1 MEMLKKCLDRLIAEG
16 ADKAEVNLV
25 QGKKEELNIHSGEI
39 NLLRSMEEYNLELT
53 AIIDQKKDTIRI
65 NKIDDQ
71 SIGEAVAEVIENA
84 GKSEKDPA
92 NDIPDGTVNKYF
104 EDKKTGV
111 NIEKMHS
118 RLKEFIG
125 TARENYECLVIEE
138 AILEHLDGHRYYENS
153 NGISLSSTGDLY
165 NFVVMFFAKRG
176 KQTSS
181 FNYTSQSANDL
192 EQSLIT
198 IGSLNNLLKEAIEHL
213 EPQVIPEKKFGGQV
227 IVTPDC
233 LSGIISFLLAH
244 LSNQYLISGVSQF
257 KDKIGEQVVD
267 TKLTLKTEPHSKELA
282 VKNYFGSDGFI
293 QRNDHIVQKGIL
305 KNYLLNYYG
314 ALKTGYERGPSTGSN
329 LVVEPGVESLSDL
342 IKSTEKGII
351 LSRFSGGMPA
361 PSGDFSG
368 IAKNSYYL
376 ENGEIKYP
384 IKETMISG
392 NIFNLFNN
400 ILGISKER
408 INNGESLMPY
418 IKFDQAYISSK

>member
-1 MEMLKKCLDRLIAEG
+1 MDILKKCLDRLIAEG

-71 SIGEAVAEVIENA
+71 AIGEAVAEVIENA
-84 GKSEKDPA
+84 RKSEKDTA
-92 NDIPDGTVNKYF
+92 NDVPDGIVNKHF
-104 EDKKTGV
+104 ADQKTGV
-111 NIEKMHS
+111 DIAHMHF

-125 TARENYECLVIEE
+125 DVRKHYEYVVVEE
-138 AILEHLDGHRYYENS
+138 AILDHVDSNRFYENS
-153 NGISLSSTGDLY
+153 SGVSLSSTSDQY
-165 NFVVMFFAKRG
+165 NFVVMFFAKKG

-181 FNYTSQSANDL
+181 FNYTGQSAKDL
-192 EQSLIT
+192 KHPLLEV
-198 IGSLNNLLKEAIEHL
+198 GSLKILLKEAIEHL
-213 EPQVIPEKKFGGQV
+213 EPQVIPEKKFTSQV

-233 LSGIISFLLAH
+233 LCEIFSFLLAH

-267 TKLTLKTEPHSKELA
+267 TKLTLKTEPHSAELA

-293 QRNDHIVQKGIL
+293 QRNDHIIQDGIL

-314 ALKTGYERGPSTGSN
+314 ALKTGYARGPSTGSN
-329 LVVEPGVESLSDL
+329 LVVEPGVESFSDM

-361 PSGDFSG
+361 PNGEFSG

-376 ENGEIKYP
+376 EDGEIKYP

-418 IKFDQAYISSK
+418 IKFDQALVSSK